1 METALNE
8 DINKPTYIQMT
19 FYTSSQFP
27 PQMQKTLSKLNIPY
41 LTYSAVE
48 AGLNMVFAF
57 ITGIDESILALV
69 VQLYQHTH
77 GTPFGPP

>member
-19 FYTSSQFP
+19 FYTSSQFL
-27 PQMQKTLSKLNIPY
+27 PQMQKTLSQLNITY

-48 AGLNMVFAF
+48 ACLNMVFAF